1 MRALLA
7 CLLLWSLCVGVMAA
21 PLEAQSLEE
30 AERAYDQWF
39 EKYVLI
45 EYQEAF
51 VSKTRRDG
59 WGEALK
65 LLGSEDEVRACNGL
79 EAGIDRYV
87 DGDVRA
93 AMVEAR
99 QDPRTRAAFIPMLA
113 GVFSVRELQAISAVA
128 PTERGPGT
136 VMGLLDQHATFGDKV
151 IEAMAAS
158 PLGPQQHSRILSRL
172 MPGWKQL
179 ESLARACARDRKRG

>member
-1 MRALLA
+1 MRALPA

-21 PLEAQSLEE
+21 PLETQSLEE

-39 EKYVLI
+39 EKFVLV

-65 LLGSEDEVRACNGL
+65 LLGSEDEVRACGGL

-93 AMVEAR
+93 AMAEAR
-99 QDPRTRAAFIPMLA
+99 QDPRTRAAFVPMLA
-113 GVFSVRELQAISAVA
+113 GVFSARELQAISAVA

-151 IEAMAAS
+151 MEAMAAS
-158 PLGPQQHSRILSRL
+158 PLGPQQQSRILSRL

-179 ESLARACARDRKRG
+179 ESLARTCARDRERG